1 MQAAAPTWNS
11 INTATDK
18 WYARFMPSLTD
29 VAFLLPAFLLFGR
42 MSGTKTLFLDG
53 DTGWHIRTGEWIMQH
68 RAVPTQ
74 DLFSF
79 TKPHQAWF
87 AWEWG
92 WDVLFAIIHRFWG
105 LGGVGLISVL
115 LLGLSSVLLYKLV
128 VRSSGNH
135 VLGFAVTAFAICG
148 TTIHWLARPHLFSW
162 VFFLIFLH
170 VLRDAEEGRTKA
182 LFWLPCLMVIWTNTH
197 GSFFVGI
204 VLVLTS
210 ALGEA
215 IQGFWVKGQL
225 WPAVYR
231 TCRPY
236 LLCAA
241 GCMVVTILN
250 PYTWHLHYHIV
261 KYLGDAKL
269 LDNIQEYQ
277 SISFHGGQAIFFEC
291 MLLIG
296 GASVFWCLQLGKV
309 TPALAILSW
318 AHLALFS
325 ARNIPLFLM
334 VAAPTVACLL
344 QEVIA
349 RLRTGPALGVVFRT
363 ISEICEEIQPLER
376 LRRVHLVSA
385 LMVLVLAG
393 LFASG
398 ARGFEGQFNADT
410 FPAQAI
416 PVIEAATAKRV
427 LTYDQWADYL
437 IYRLYPAK
445 QVFLDGRSDFYGG
458 EFVIDGQHIIGAQY
472 DCIKQLNHFAVDM
485 VIVKPDAPLS
495 TLLKG
500 APGWK
505 MLFDDGKVL
514 VFQRE
519 PRRRESSVA
528 GRSSPRGRRVLV

>member
-1 MQAAAPTWNS
+1 
-11 INTATDK
+11 
-18 WYARFMPSLTD
+18 
-29 VAFLLPAFLLFGR
+29 
-42 MSGTKTLFLDG
+42 
-53 DTGWHIRTGEWIMQH
+53 
-68 RAVPTQ
+68 
-74 DLFSF
+74 
-79 TKPHQAWF
+79 
-87 AWEWG
+87 
-92 WDVLFAIIHRFWG
+92 
-105 LGGVGLISVL
+105 
-115 LLGLSSVLLYKLV
+115 
-128 VRSSGNH
+128 
-135 VLGFAVTAFAICG
+135 
-148 TTIHWLARPHLFSW
+148 
-162 VFFLIFLH
+162 
-170 VLRDAEEGRTKA
+170 
-182 LFWLPCLMVIWTNTH
+182 
-197 GSFFVGI
+197 
-204 VLVLTS
+204 
-210 ALGEA
+210 
-215 IQGFWVKGQL
+215 
-225 WPAVYR
+225 
-231 TCRPY
+231 
-236 LLCAA
+236 
-241 GCMVVTILN
+241 MVVTILN